1 MKDRARV
8 AAVYT
13 APALVEPCKD
23 MFAERMPNV
32 DLVNIVD
39 DQLIFDINRNGS
51 IDDDLEARTMRYFE
65 AAERTHADVIFCTC
79 SSIGEIADKAAA
91 LLSAKVVKIDEPMV
105 EAAVRQATRI
115 GVLATLASTLDP
127 TARFIERKAQ
137 ETGKQVTLIRGL
149 AEGAFE
155 AASEGNTAEHD
166 DKIVRTAKSLLDQD
180 VELFVLAQGSMA
192 RIEDRL
198 KRETGKPVL
207 SSMSSGIEQ
216 VAKTLDR

>member
-1 MKDRARV
+1 
-8 AAVYT
+8 
-13 APALVEPCKD
+13 
-23 MFAERMPNV
+23 MPNV

-198 KRETGKPVL
+198 KRETGNPVL

>member
-65 AAERTHADVIFCTC
+65 AAERTHADAIFCTC

-198 KRETGKPVL
+198 KRETGNPVL